1 MKELTPEQ
9 IQENWEKLIQIIKD
23 TFEEGSERREKL
35 LNMYH
40 HFEDRM
46 SIAPASSK
54 EHYHNAMPGGYVEHI
69 LNIIECAK
77 EVHKLWEKR
86 GAMINF
92 TDEELIFAAMHHDLG
107 KVGDLNHDYY
117 VPQDS
122 EWHRKN
128 KGEIYEFNKQLQFM
142 RVPDRGLWILQHFG
156 IRVTDNEYIA
166 IRLTD
171 GLYDE
176 GNKAYLLT
184 YNPSFLLRSNLS
196 YILHQ
201 ADMMTTH
208 IEFDEWQRNDEEYNT
223 KLATNMKKAVESK
236 TETSQPAPNLSK
248 KSQDLFDELF
258 GDKV

>member
-1 MKELTPEQ
+1 MKQLTEEQ
-9 IQENWEKLIQIIKD
+9 IVDNWNKLIQLIKD
-23 TFEEGSERREKL
+23 TFPEDYPDDRREKL

-46 SIAPASSK
+46 MMAPASAK

-77 EVHKLWEKR
+77 EVHKLWKKR
-86 GAMINF
+86 GAMINY
-92 TDEELIFAAMHHDLG
+92 TDEELVFAAMHHDLG
-107 KVGDLNHDYY
+107 KVGDLDHDYY

-128 KGEIYEFNKQLQFM
+128 KGEIYEFNPKLQFM
-142 RVPDRGLWILQHFG
+142 RVPDRGLWLLQHFG
-156 IRVTDNEYIA
+156 VLVSDNEYIA
-166 IRLTD
+166 IKLTD

-176 GNKAYLLT
+176 GNKAYLIS
-184 YNPSFLLRSNLS
+184 YNPNFILRSNLS

-208 IEFDEWQRNDEEYNT
+208 IEYDEWQRSDEEYNT
-223 KLATNMKKAVESK
+223 NVKNNFKKAVETKKEVSP
-236 TETSQPAPNLSK
+236 QLSK
-248 KSQDLFDELF
+248 KSKDLFDELF
-258 GDKV
+258 GDK